1 MVVTLLSGQLGNTM
15 FQYAVVKTIAE
26 EKGIPFRYYRIPTP
40 LVNST
45 DAVKGSELDTIF
57 HIPSDEKVTNTH
69 FCTEQY
75 NEPSSKER
83 AHPGYKQRL
92 FEAIHENQIVSGLFA
107 TPELIEHNLPNIRRW
122 FTLPEPAVIK
132 AQNFLRQSITNS
144 QKTCSV
150 HFRVGRDYFSLGYRL
165 HSSYWI
171 KAARE
176 VLRRHPDTHFICVY
190 DKRSKA
196 VANFVQQFQATE
208 YHSSLVDDM
217 ALLAQ
222 TDINIVCNSTFSI
235 LGALLNPE
243 NILTICP
250 SIYPPLDADTAK
262 TTYSRHWIRIPDTRR
277 DLLSKYALVL
287 RNAIKRILCICR
299 LRQP

>member
-1 MVVTLLSGQLGNTM
+1 M

-45 DAVKGSELDTIF
+45 DSVRGYELDTIF
-57 HIPSDEKVTNTH
+57 PIPADEKVTNTR

-75 NEPSSKER
+75 NEPPSEER
-83 AHPGYKQRL
+83 AHPGYKQHL
-92 FEAIHENQIVSGLFA
+92 FEAIHENQIVNGLFA
-107 TPELIEHNLPNIRRW
+107 MPGLIEHNLPNIRRW
-122 FTLPEPAVIK
+122 FAFPETSVSK
-132 AQNFLRQSITNS
+132 AQNFLQQTITPGKKS
-144 QKTCSV
+144 CAV

-171 KAARE
+171 KAAEE
-176 VLRRHPDTHFICVY
+176 VLRRHPDTQFICVY

-196 VANFVQQFQATE
+196 VANFIKQFQAAE

-217 ALLAQ
+217 AMLTQA
-222 TDINIVCNSTFSI
+222 DINIVCNSTFSI
-235 LGALLNPE
+235 MGALLNPG
-243 NILTICP
+243 NILAICP

-262 TTYSRHWIRIPDTRR
+262 TIYSRHWVRIPDTRR
-277 DLLSKYALVL
+277 DLLSKYALML
-287 RNAIKRILCICR
+287 RNVVKRILCICH